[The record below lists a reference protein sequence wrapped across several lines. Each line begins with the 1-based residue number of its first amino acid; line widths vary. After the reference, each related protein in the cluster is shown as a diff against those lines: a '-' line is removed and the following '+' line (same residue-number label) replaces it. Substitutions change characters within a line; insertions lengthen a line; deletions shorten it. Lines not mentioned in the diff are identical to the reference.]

1 MLITGTVP
9 VHSRDR
15 IISIMFLW
23 KVSIGIPSVF
33 CIKENTGYLCY
44 KVDSALAI
52 TVCYEGQHNSTLFA
66 WKDSTEQ
73 NAYVRKNTTCITD
86 KNYPVVKVDS
96 A

>member
-1 MLITGTVP
+1 MEGIN
-9 VHSRDR
+9 RDT
-15 IISIMFLW
+15 ISFLH
-23 KVSIGIPSVF
+23 KR
-33 CIKENTGYLCY
+33 KHRLLCY

-66 WKDSTEQ
+66 WKDSTGQ